1 MNGKTPI
8 TTLSR
13 SKTLLKGAFTIG
25 SKKTKQFAKKAFLSK
40 EEYSKEAKKIESEI
54 ATALFEN
61 IALLKGTAVKIAQA
75 FVLHNILPKTIQ
87 EELAKSYNQI
97 TPINKALVIK
107 IIKQEHGKEPSKL
120 FKEFDL
126 TPFASASLGQVHKV
140 TTYSNETLAI
150 KIQYPGIDKTVQS
163 DIKLIKRLIGYK
175 KNIQRVI
182 NEVEKRLQ
190 EEIDYK
196 QEMQNTIWAYNN
208 LQNSDIIIP
217 KVYKEYSTKHI
228 LATSYIQGKD
238 LYSWLQTNPPQESKN
253 KIANIIFENFIDSIF
268 KHHTIQADP
277 NPANYIITPNNQVA
291 LIDFGCLKH
300 FTKEFI
306 DNYISLLRNYRS
318 NNKEEI
324 LKIYKQI
331 GFIKDPQDINDKIF
345 TTKILP
351 FNKWA
356 IEPFVHE
363 EYTFTKEYLDQGV
376 QFANIFLNKP
386 FLVVEDFIFL
396 DRLTHGLFSLFEQMH
411 ATINMQK
418 IREIINLK

>member
-1 MNGKTPI
+1 MNSKTPV

-25 SKKTKQFAKKAFLSK
+25 SKKTKQFAKRALLSK

-75 FVLHNILPKTIQ
+75 LVLHNILPKTIQ

-107 IIKQEHGKEPSKL
+107 IIKQELGKEPSKL
-120 FKEFDL
+120 FREFDL
-126 TPFASASLGQVHKV
+126 TPFASASLGQVHKA
-140 TTYSNETLAI
+140 TTYNNETLAL
-150 KIQYPGIDKTVQS
+150 KIQYPGIGKTIQS

-182 NEVEKRLQ
+182 NEVEKRLH

-208 LQNSDIIIP
+208 LQNSNTVIP

-238 LYSWLQTNPPQESKN
+238 LYSWLQTNPSQESKN

-306 DNYISLLRNYRS
+306 QNYIQ
-318 NNKEEI
+318 I
-324 LKIYKQI
+324 FQIYKTTEKEKI
-331 GFIKDPQDINDKIF
+331 LTLYYKMGFINNTGSISNKLFQ
-345 TTKILP
+345 TKILP
-351 FNKWA
+351 FNQWA
-356 IEPFVHE
+356 IEPFLHDK
-363 EYTFTKEYLDQGV
+363 YKFTKEYLNQGV
-376 QFANIFLNKP
+376 QFANIFLTKP

-396 DRLTHGLFSLFEQMH
+396 DRLSHGLFSLFEQMN
-411 ATINMQK
+411 ATINMRK
-418 IREIINLK
+418 FRNYIGFI